1 MAGALTGGLM
11 RLQHLALVGFAIT
24 PALVLGCGQ
33 PAEQPQEQ
41 AQAPAQEE
49 AKEEPAASARGKV
62 GDACEQDGDCEGGLC
77 IDLRQFDDGC
87 TGKVCTQTCESDSD
101 CPEVAGGADC
111 DPFGEGDDAKNVCLY
126 GAWEEQ
132 YCN

>member
-1 MAGALTGGLM
+1 M

-24 PALVLGCGQ
+24 LALALGCGQ

-41 AQAPAQEE
+41 PQEQAQAPPQEE
-49 AKEEPAASARGKV
+49 AKEEAPAKATV
-62 GDACEQDGDCEGGLC
+62 GEACEQDGDCESGLC
-77 IDLRQFDDGC
+77 IDLSQLDDAC
-87 TGKVCTQTCESDSD
+87 KGKVCTQTCESNSD
-101 CPEVAGGADC
+101 CPEVAEGPDC
-111 DPFGEGDDAKNVCLY
+111 DPFGEGDAAKDVCLY